1 MPEEKK
7 VTAAKKKKPLK
18 GPKPALVIVESPA
31 KTKSIGKF
39 LGSKYRVESSKGHLI
54 DLPRSSMGI
63 DIANNFEP
71 LYITI
76 RGKGKTLGE
85 LRKAAKNSSQ
95 VLLATD
101 PDREG
106 EAISWHLG
114 RALSEVNSKISR
126 IEFNEITK
134 EAVLKAVEHPRAI
147 DMLRVD
153 SQQARRVLDRLVGYE
168 ISPVLQKKFGSRR
181 FSAGRVQSAA
191 LKIICDREIEIE
203 GFVAEEFW
211 EFEAHFSGANS
222 KAKDKETLFRLAQ
235 IDGKKVVIT
244 NKADADALAARAE
257 AAEYTLASR
266 KTTERRIKPLAPYIT
281 SRLQQDASTRLGF
294 RAQKTMSIA
303 QSLYEGVE
311 LGKEG
316 SQGLITYMRTDSTRI
331 SATGLEQARTYIGA
345 AFDPAYLPDAPVQY
359 SKKAENTQDA
369 HEAIR
374 PTDVNRT
381 PESVEKYLDRDQYR
395 LYALI
400 WRRFVASQ
408 MTSGV
413 DELVTLEVQ
422 GSTKST
428 PGTRPSAA
436 ATEVHGGTKSVP
448 DADQSLIFR
457 YSSSR
462 QLFPGFRAIY
472 PLGEEKIGYV
482 PTFAEGEALKLLD
495 LAKQQKFTQP
505 PPRYTEASLIKA
517 MEESG
522 IGRPA
527 TYVPTIGTLDKRAY
541 IERKGRQLIPTK
553 LGRVVNDIMAAHF
566 PEIVDLKF
574 TANME
579 EKLDSIA
586 QGQNNWRHMLGDFYP
601 HFHGTVERAGD
612 EIADQTHL
620 VRIPLD
626 RECPK
631 CGNMLMQ
638 KLGKNGYFIG
648 CSNFQGGCRFSESIP
663 LGTCPLCGGSVVK
676 KKGKKGRGFFGCANY
691 ATTGCEF
698 TMLETPAKRT
708 CPKCDSIMGQKVRKT
723 GITLTCQN
731 PECKHVIEEASE
743 DLPADSTGGE
753 GAA

>member
-1 MPEEKK
+1 MAEKSK
-7 VTAAKKKKPLK
+7 AKAKKT
-18 GPKPALVIVESPA
+18 ALVIVESPA

-39 LGSKYRVESSKGHLI
+39 LGGKYRVESSKGHLI

-63 DIANNFEP
+63 DIQNNFEP

-85 LRKAAKNSSQ
+85 LRKAAKNSSE

-114 RALSEVNSKISR
+114 RALAEVNPKISR

-134 EAVLKAVEHPRAI
+134 EAVLKAVEHPREI
-147 DMLRVD
+147 DMQRVD

-191 LKIICDREIEIE
+191 LKILCDREAEIE
-203 GFVAEEFW
+203 KFVPEEFW
-211 EFEAHFSGANS
+211 DFDGFFSGPDS
-222 KAKDKETLFRLAQ
+222 KARDKETAFRLTQVA
-235 IDGKKVVIT
+235 GKKTSIGSKT
-244 NKADADALAARAE
+244 DADALE
-257 AAEYTLASR
+257 KEILASTYLLSSR
-266 KTTERRIKPLAPYIT
+266 KISERRIKPLAPYIT

-303 QSLYEGVE
+303 QGLYEGVE

-316 SQGLITYMRTDSTRI
+316 SVGLITYMRTDSTRI
-331 SATGLEQARTYIGA
+331 SATGLEQARGYISA
-345 AFDPAYLPDAPVQY
+345 NFDARYLPETANFY
-359 SKKAENTQDA
+359 GKKQENTQDA

-374 PTDVNRT
+374 PTDVTRT
-381 PESVEKYLDRDQYR
+381 PESIEKYLDRDQYR

-408 MTSGV
+408 MSPGV
-413 DELVTLEVQ
+413 DELVTLEINDVD
-422 GSTKST
+422 GKFT
-428 PGTRPSAA
+428 
-436 ATEVHGGTKSVP
+436 
-448 DADQSLIFR
+448 FR

-462 QLFPGFRAIY
+462 QSFAGFRAIY
-472 PLGEEKIGYV
+472 PLGDEKAQYV
-482 PTFAEGEALKLLD
+482 PNFHEGDSLKLID
-495 LAKQQKFTQP
+495 FQKQQKFTQP

-566 PEIVDLKF
+566 PDIVDLKF

-579 EKLDSIA
+579 EKLDGIA
-586 QGQNNWRHMLGDFYP
+586 QGQNNWRQMLSDFYP
-601 HFHGTVERAGD
+601 SFHGTVERAGN

-620 VRIPLD
+620 VRIPLG

-631 CGNMLMQ
+631 CGHELVQ

-648 CSNFQGGCRFSESIP
+648 CSNFQGGCRYSESIP
-663 LGTCPLCGGSVVK
+663 LGFCPLCGGSVVK
-676 KKGKKGRGFFGCANY
+676 KKGKKGRSFYGCSNY

-708 CPKCDSIMGQKVRKT
+708 CPKCNSIMGQKVRKT

-731 PECKHVIEEASE
+731 PKCRHTIEETAE
-743 DLPADSTGGE
+743 DAPGE
-753 GAA
+753 NPGVEN

>member
-1 MPEEKK
+1 MKEEKERNEK
-7 VTAAKKKKPLK
+7 PKRPKKSTAAARKT
-18 GPKPALVIVESPA
+18 ALVIVESPA

-39 LGSKYRVESSKGHLI
+39 LGGKYRVESSKGHLI

-63 DIANNFEP
+63 DIEHNFEP

-85 LRKAAKNSSQ
+85 LRKAAKTSSE

-114 RALSEVNSKISR
+114 RALSEVNPKISR

-134 EAVLKAVEHPRAI
+134 EAVLKAVEHPRTI
-147 DMLRVD
+147 DMQRVD

-191 LKIICDREIEIE
+191 LKILCDREKEIE
-203 GFVAEEFW
+203 SFKEEEFW
-211 EFEAHFSGANS
+211 EFDGFFNGPHA
-222 KAKDKETLFRLAQ
+222 KAKDRETAFRLAQ
-235 IDGKKVVIT
+235 VDGKKVAVT
-244 NKADADALAARAE
+244 NKSDAE
-257 AAEYTLASR
+257 ALEKNIRAATYSLTAR
-266 KTTERRIKPLAPYIT
+266 KTSERRIKPLAPYIT

-303 QSLYEGVE
+303 QGLYEGVE

-331 SATGLEQARTYIGA
+331 SATGLEQARTYITQN
-345 AFDPAYLPDAPVQY
+345 FEPSYLPETANFY
-359 SKKAENTQDA
+359 GKKTENTQDA

-374 PTDVNRT
+374 PTDVTRT

-408 MTSGV
+408 MTPGV
-413 DELVTLEVQ
+413 DELVSLEVQ
-422 GSTKST
+422 DSEKKFT
-428 PGTRPSAA
+428 
-436 ATEVHGGTKSVP
+436 
-448 DADQSLIFR
+448 FR

-462 QLFPGFRAIY
+462 QTFAGFRAIF
-472 PLGEEKIGYV
+472 PLGDEKVGYV
-482 PTFAEGEALKLLD
+482 PHFNEGDALTLTEFT
-495 LAKQQKFTQP
+495 KQQKFTQP

-566 PEIVDLKF
+566 PDIVDLKF
-574 TANME
+574 TANLE

-586 QGQNNWRHMLGDFYP
+586 QGQNNWRNMLGDFYP
-601 HFHGTVERAGD
+601 TFHDSVERAGN

-626 RECPK
+626 RNCPQ
-631 CGNMLMQ
+631 CGHQLMQ

-663 LGTCPLCGGSVVK
+663 LGICPLCGGNVVK
-676 KKGKKGRGFFGCANY
+676 KKGKKGRGFYGCANY
-691 ATTGCEF
+691 STTGCEF

-708 CPKCDSIMGQKVRKT
+708 CPQCNSIMGQKVRKS

-731 PECKHVIEEASE
+731 PNCKHTIEETAE
-743 DLPADSTGGE
+743 EAD
-753 GAA
+753 

>member
-1 MPEEKK
+1 MTEK
-7 VTAAKKKKPLK
+7 AK
-18 GPKPALVIVESPA
+18 PKPKKTTLVIVESPA

-39 LGSKYRVESSKGHLI
+39 LGGKYRVESSKGHLI
-54 DLPRSSMGI
+54 DLPRSSLGI
-63 DIANNFEP
+63 DIENNFEP

-85 LRKAAKNSSQ
+85 LRKAAKNSSK

-114 RALSEVNSKISR
+114 RALSEVNPNISR

-134 EAVLKAVEHPRAI
+134 EAVLRAVEHPRAI
-147 DMLRVD
+147 DMQRVD

-191 LKIICDREIEIE
+191 LKILCDREAEIE
-203 GFVAEEFW
+203 KFVAEEFW
-211 EFEAHFSGANS
+211 EFDGFFAGAGS
-222 KAKDKETLFRLAQ
+222 KARDKETPFRLSQ
-235 IDGKKVVIT
+235 VNGKKIAIT
-244 NKADADALAARAE
+244 TRAE
-257 AAEYTLASR
+257 AERLEKDILAAKFQLSSR
-266 KTTERRIKPLAPYIT
+266 KTSERRIKPLAPYIT

-316 SQGLITYMRTDSTRI
+316 SVGLITYMRTDSTRI
-331 SATGLEQARTYIGA
+331 SATGLEQARRYIGEN
-345 AFDPAYLPDAPVQY
+345 FDSAYLPESPNFY
-359 SKKAENTQDA
+359 GKKQENTQDA

-408 MTSGV
+408 MAPGV
-413 DELVTLEVQ
+413 DELVTLEI
-422 GSTKST
+422 SDT
-428 PGTRPSAA
+428 
-436 ATEVHGGTKSVP
+436 
-448 DADQSLIFR
+448 DAKYNFR

-462 QLFPGFRAIY
+462 QVFAGFRAIF
-472 PLGEEKIGYV
+472 PLGDEKVQHV
-482 PTFAEGEALKLLD
+482 PNFNEGDSLELVD
-495 LAKQQKFTQP
+495 FQKQQKFTQP

-566 PEIVDLKF
+566 PDIVDLKF

-586 QGQNNWRHMLGDFYP
+586 QGQNNWRQMLGDFYP
-601 HFHGTVERAGD
+601 AFHDTVERAGN

-620 VRIPLD
+620 VRTPLG
-626 RECPK
+626 RNCPK
-631 CGNMLMQ
+631 CGHELMQ

-648 CSNFQGGCRFSESIP
+648 CSNFQGGCRYSESIP
-663 LGTCPLCGGSVVK
+663 LGVCPLCGGNVVK
-676 KKGKKGRGFFGCANY
+676 KKGKKGRSFFGCANY

-708 CPKCDSIMGQKVRKT
+708 CPKCNSIMGQKVRKT

-731 PECKHVIEEASE
+731 PQCRHVIEETAE
-743 DLPADSTGGE
+743 DITGENPGTE
-753 GAA
+753 A

>member
-1 MPEEKK
+1 MAEKDSSK
-7 VTAAKKKKPLK
+7 SKKT
-18 GPKPALVIVESPA
+18 ALVIVESPA
-31 KTKSIGKF
+31 KTKSISKF

-63 DIANNFEP
+63 DIQNNFEP

-85 LRKAAKNSSQ
+85 LRKAAKNSSK

-106 EAISWHLG
+106 EAISWHLE
-114 RALSEVNSKISR
+114 RALSEINPNISR

-134 EAVLKAVEHPRAI
+134 EAVLRAVEHPRPI
-147 DMLRVD
+147 DMQRVD

-191 LKIICDREIEIE
+191 LKILCDREAEIE
-203 GFVAEEFW
+203 KFVAEEFW
-211 EFEAHFSGANS
+211 EFDGFFAGSESTARDQETAFRLNQVGGKKPVIGS
-222 KAKDKETLFRLAQ
+222 KAE
-235 IDGKKVVIT
+235 
-244 NKADADALAARAE
+244 AE
-257 AAEYTLASR
+257 ALEKEILQANFSLVLR
-266 KTTERRIKPLAPYIT
+266 KTSERRIKPLAPYIT

-316 SQGLITYMRTDSTRI
+316 SVGLITYMRTDSTRI
-331 SATGLEQARTYIGA
+331 SATGLEQARRYISA
-345 AFDPAYLPDAPVQY
+345 NFDASYLPEAPNFY
-359 SKKAENTQDA
+359 SKNQENAQDA

-374 PTDVNRT
+374 PTDVART
-381 PESVEKYLDRDQYR
+381 PESIEKYLDRDQYR
-395 LYALI
+395 LYTLI

-408 MTSGV
+408 MTPGV
-413 DELVTLEVQ
+413 DELVTLEI
-422 GSTKST
+422 
-428 PGTRPSAA
+428 R
-436 ATEVHGGTKSVP
+436 
-448 DADQSLIFR
+448 DADSKFTFR

-462 QLFPGFRAIY
+462 QIFAGFRALY
-472 PLGEEKIGYV
+472 PLGEEKEQYV
-482 PTFAEGEALKLLD
+482 PNFREGETLKLFKLQ
-495 LAKQQKFTQP
+495 KQQKFTQP

-527 TYVPTIGTLDKRAY
+527 TYVPTIATLDKRAY

-553 LGRVVNDIMAAHF
+553 LGRVVNDIMVAHF

-574 TANME
+574 TANLE

-586 QGQNNWRHMLGDFYP
+586 QGQNNWRQMLAEFYP
-601 HFHGTVERAGD
+601 PFHDTVERASK
-612 EIADQTHL
+612 EIVDQTHL
-620 VRIPLD
+620 VRTPVG
-626 RECPK
+626 RSCPK
-631 CGNMLMQ
+631 CGHELLQ

-648 CSNFQGGCRFSESIP
+648 CSNFQGGCRYSESIP

-676 KKGKKGRGFFGCANY
+676 KKGKKGRSFFGCANY

-698 TMLETPAKRT
+698 TMLETPAQRT
-708 CPKCDSIMGQKVRKT
+708 CPKCNSIMGQKVRKT

-731 PECKHVIEEASE
+731 PECRHVIEETADDVTGE
-743 DLPADSTGGE
+743 NPAAES
-753 GAA
+753 

>member
-1 MPEEKK
+1 MAQNKTK
-7 VTAAKKKKPLK
+7 AKKT
-18 GPKPALVIVESPA
+18 ALVIVESPA

-63 DIANNFEP
+63 DIQNNFEP

-85 LRKAAKNSSQ
+85 LRKAAKNASE

-106 EAISWHLG
+106 EAISWHLS
-114 RALSEVNSKISR
+114 RALGEVNSQIRR

-134 EAVLKAVEHPRAI
+134 DAVLKAVEHPRTI
-147 DMLRVD
+147 DMQRVD
-153 SQQARRVLDRLVGYE
+153 SQQARRILDRLVGYE

-191 LKIICDREIEIE
+191 LKILCDREAQIEK
-203 GFVAEEFW
+203 FVAEEYW
-211 EFEAHFSGANS
+211 EFDAFFAGEKS
-222 KAKDKETLFRLAQ
+222 KARDKETAFRLTQ
-235 IDGKKVVIT
+235 VDGKKTAID
-244 NKADADALAARAE
+244 NKAAAIGLEKRVRE
-257 AAEYTLASR
+257 AEYSLISR
-266 KTTERRIKPLAPYIT
+266 KTSERRVNPLAPYIT

-303 QSLYEGVE
+303 QTLYEGVD

-331 SATGLEQARTYIGA
+331 SETGLNQARQYISEN
-345 AFDPAYLPDAPVQY
+345 FDVAYLPKSANTY
-359 SKKAENTQDA
+359 TKKQENTQDA

-374 PTDVNRT
+374 PTDISRT
-381 PESVEKYLDRDQYR
+381 PEMMEKYLDRDQFR
-395 LYALI
+395 LYSLI
-400 WRRFVASQ
+400 WKRFVASQ
-408 MTSGV
+408 MAPGV
-413 DELVTLEVQ
+413 DELVVLEIQDKAKTL
-422 GSTKST
+422 T
-428 PGTRPSAA
+428 
-436 ATEVHGGTKSVP
+436 
-448 DADQSLIFR
+448 FR
-457 YSSSR
+457 YSSSH
-462 QLFPGFRAIY
+462 QTFPGFRAVY
-472 PLGEEKIGYV
+472 PLGDEKVQYV
-482 PTFAEGEALKLLD
+482 PHFTEGEALSLLD
-495 LAKQQKFTQP
+495 FKPQQKFTQP
-505 PPRYTEASLIKA
+505 PPRFTEASLIKA

-527 TYVPTIGTLDKRAY
+527 TYVPTIATLDKRAY
-541 IERKGRQLIPTK
+541 IERKGRQLIPTN
-553 LGRVVNDIMAAHF
+553 LGRVVNDLLSAHF

-574 TANME
+574 TANLE

-586 QGQNNWRHMLGDFYP
+586 QGSSNWRAMLGDFYP
-601 HFHGTVERAGD
+601 NFHSTVEKADG

-620 VRIPLD
+620 VRIPLG

-631 CGNMLMQ
+631 CGNELMQ

-648 CSNFQGGCRFSESIP
+648 CSNFQGGCRYSESIP
-663 LGTCPLCGGSVVK
+663 LGVCPLCQGSVVK

-691 ATTGCEF
+691 STTGCEF
-698 TMLETPAKRT
+698 TMLETPARRT
-708 CPKCDSIMGQKVRKT
+708 CPQCNSIMGQKVRKS

-731 PECKHVIEEASE
+731 PECKHVIEET
-743 DLPADSTGGE
+743 ADETNIEQAGT
-753 GAA
+753 

>member
-1 MPEEKK
+1 MSEETKPEKTTPVKK
-7 VTAAKKKKPLK
+7 KAAAGKKKPVK
-18 GPKPALVIVESPA
+18 KAAKPALVIVESPA

-39 LGSKYRVESSKGHLI
+39 LGAKYRVESSKGHLI

-85 LRKAAKNSSQ
+85 LRKAAKNSSE

-114 RALSEVNSKISR
+114 RALSEVNPKISR

-134 EAVLKAVEHPRAI
+134 EAVLKAVEHPREI
-147 DMLRVD
+147 DMFRVD

-191 LKIICDREIEIE
+191 LKILCDREIEIE
-203 GFVAEEFW
+203 GFIAEEFW
-211 EFEAHFSGANS
+211 EFDAHFAGANS
-222 KAKDKETLFRLAQ
+222 KAKDKETVFRLVQ
-235 IDGKKVVIT
+235 IDGKKVSVT
-244 NKADADALAARAE
+244 NKADAETLAARID
-257 AAEYTLASR
+257 AAAFQLASR
-266 KTTERRIKPLAPYIT
+266 KTSERRIKPLAPYIT

-331 SATGLEQARTYIGA
+331 SATGLDQARTYIGQT
-345 AFDPAYLPDAPVQY
+345 FDAAYLPEAPVQY

-374 PTDVNRT
+374 PVDVSRT
-381 PESVEKYLDRDQYR
+381 PESVEKFLDRDQYR

-413 DELVTLEVQ
+413 DELVTLEV
-422 GSTKST
+422 
-428 PGTRPSAA
+428 A
-436 ATEVHGGTKSVP
+436 
-448 DADQSLIFR
+448 DADQAFIFR

-482 PTFAEGEALKLLD
+482 PSYAEGEALTKIDLLS
-495 LAKQQKFTQP
+495 QQKFTQP

-527 TYVPTIGTLDKRAY
+527 TYVPTMGTLDKRAY

-579 EKLDSIA
+579 EKLDGIA
-586 QGQNNWRHMLGDFYP
+586 QGQSNWRHMLGDFYP
-601 HFHGTVERAGD
+601 AFHGTVERAGD

-620 VRIPLD
+620 VRIPLG

-631 CGNMLMQ
+631 CGNELMQ

-663 LGTCPLCGGSVVK
+663 LGTCPVCGGSVVK

-743 DLPADSTGGE
+743 DLPADNSGGE
-753 GAA
+753 GAT

>member
-1 MPEEKK
+1 MAQKK
-7 VTAAKKKKPLK
+7 TKAKKT
-18 GPKPALVIVESPA
+18 ALVIVESPA

-63 DIANNFEP
+63 NIQNNFEP

-85 LRKAAKNSSQ
+85 LRKAAKNASE

-106 EAISWHLG
+106 EAISWHLS
-114 RALSEVNSKISR
+114 RALGEVNSQIRR

-134 EAVLKAVEHPRAI
+134 DAVLKAVEHPRTI
-147 DMLRVD
+147 DMQRVD
-153 SQQARRVLDRLVGYE
+153 SQQARRILDRLVGYE

-191 LKIICDREIEIE
+191 LKILCDREAQIEK
-203 GFVAEEFW
+203 FVAEEYW
-211 EFEAHFSGANS
+211 EFDSFFAGEKS
-222 KAKDKETLFRLAQ
+222 KARDKETAFRLTQ
-235 IDGKKVVIT
+235 IDGKKTAID
-244 NKADADALAARAE
+244 NKAAAVNLEKRVRD
-257 AAEYTLASR
+257 AEYSLISR
-266 KTTERRIKPLAPYIT
+266 KTSERRVNPLAPYIT

-303 QSLYEGVE
+303 QTLYEGVD

-331 SATGLEQARTYIGA
+331 SETGLTQARQFISEN
-345 AFDPAYLPDAPVQY
+345 FDTAYLPKSANTY
-359 SKKAENTQDA
+359 TKKQENTQDA

-374 PTDVNRT
+374 PTDVSRT
-381 PESVEKYLDRDQYR
+381 PEIMEKYLDRDQFR
-395 LYALI
+395 LYSLI
-400 WRRFVASQ
+400 WKRFVASQ
-408 MTSGV
+408 MAPGV
-413 DELVTLEVQ
+413 DELVVLEIQDKAKTL
-422 GSTKST
+422 T
-428 PGTRPSAA
+428 
-436 ATEVHGGTKSVP
+436 
-448 DADQSLIFR
+448 FR
-457 YSSSR
+457 YSSSH
-462 QLFPGFRAIY
+462 QTFPGFRAVY
-472 PLGEEKIGYV
+472 PLGDEKVQYV
-482 PTFAEGEALKLLD
+482 PHFTEGEALSLLD
-495 LAKQQKFTQP
+495 FKPQQKFTQP
-505 PPRYTEASLIKA
+505 PPRFTEASLIKA

-527 TYVPTIGTLDKRAY
+527 TYVPTIATLDKRAY
-541 IERKGRQLIPTK
+541 IERKGRQLIPTN
-553 LGRVVNDIMAAHF
+553 LGRVVNDLLSAHF

-574 TANME
+574 TANLE

-586 QGQNNWRHMLGDFYP
+586 QGSSNWRAMLGDFYP
-601 HFHGTVERAGD
+601 NFHSTVEKADG

-620 VRIPLD
+620 VRIPLG

-631 CGNMLMQ
+631 CGNELMQ

-648 CSNFQGGCRFSESIP
+648 CSNFQGGCRYSESIP
-663 LGTCPLCGGSVVK
+663 LGVCPLCQGSVVK

-691 ATTGCEF
+691 STTGCEF
-698 TMLETPAKRT
+698 TMLETPARRT
-708 CPKCDSIMGQKVRKT
+708 CPQCNSIMGQKVRKS

-731 PECKHVIEEASE
+731 PECKHVIEET
-743 DLPADSTGGE
+743 ADETNIEQAGT
-753 GAA
+753 

>member
-1 MPEEKK
+1 MAVKGKTKNGKSGAKSKK
-7 VTAAKKKKPLK
+7 T
-18 GPKPALVIVESPA
+18 ALVIVESPA

-39 LGSKYRVESSKGHLI
+39 LGGKYRVESSKGHLI

-63 DIANNFEP
+63 NIENNFEP

-85 LRKAAKNSSQ
+85 LRKAAKSASE

-114 RALSEVNSKISR
+114 RALSLVNPKISR

-134 EAVLKAVEHPRAI
+134 EAVLKAVEHPREI
-147 DMLRVD
+147 DMERVN
-153 SQQARRVLDRLVGYE
+153 SQQARRILDRLVGYE

-191 LKIICDREIEIE
+191 LKILCDREIEIE

-211 EFEAHFSGANS
+211 EFDGFFSGPNA
-222 KAKDKETLFRLAQ
+222 KAKDKETAFRLAQ
-235 IDGKKVVIT
+235 ITGKKAVIG
-244 NKADADALAARAE
+244 NKADADALEAKIRAAS
-257 AAEYTLASR
+257 YTLTSR
-266 KTTERRIKPLAPYIT
+266 KTSERRVKPLAPYIT

-294 RAQKTMSIA
+294 RAQKTMSVA
-303 QSLYEGVE
+303 QGLYEGVE

-331 SATGLEQARTYIGA
+331 SATGLEQARTYIAGN
-345 AFDPAYLPDAPVQY
+345 FDPTYLPETANFY
-359 SKKAENTQDA
+359 GKKTENTQDA

-374 PTDVNRT
+374 PTDVTRT
-381 PESVEKYLDRDQYR
+381 PESLEKYLDRDQYR

-408 MTSGV
+408 MTQGL
-413 DELVTLEVQ
+413 DELVTLEIQ
-422 GSTKST
+422 
-428 PGTRPSAA
+428 
-436 ATEVHGGTKSVP
+436 
-448 DADQSLIFR
+448 DADSEFTFR

-462 QLFPGFRAIY
+462 QTFPGFRAIY
-472 PLGEEKIGYV
+472 PLGEEKVGYV
-482 PTFAEGEALKLLD
+482 PAYNEGEKLTL
-495 LAKQQKFTQP
+495 LEFNKQQKFTQP

-527 TYVPTIGTLDKRAY
+527 TYVPTMGTLDKRAY

-566 PEIVDLKF
+566 PDIVNLKF

-579 EKLDSIA
+579 EKLDNIA
-586 QGQNNWRHMLGDFYP
+586 QGQNNWQSMLGDFYP
-601 HFHGTVERAGD
+601 AFHGTVERASD
-612 EIADQTHL
+612 EIADQSHL

-663 LGTCPLCGGSVVK
+663 LGVCPLCAGNVVK
-676 KKGKKGRGFFGCANY
+676 KKGKKGRGFFGCSNY

-708 CPKCDSIMGQKVRKT
+708 CPKCNSIMGQKVRKT

-731 PECKHVIEEASE
+731 QECRHTIEETAEETPPDAGSSSE
-743 DLPADSTGGE
+743 
-753 GAA
+753 

>member
-1 MPEEKK
+1 MAQNKTK
-7 VTAAKKKKPLK
+7 AKKT
-18 GPKPALVIVESPA
+18 ALVIVESPA

-63 DIANNFEP
+63 DIQNNFEP

-85 LRKAAKNSSQ
+85 LRKAAKNASE

-106 EAISWHLG
+106 EAISWHLS
-114 RALSEVNSKISR
+114 RALGEVNSQIRR

-134 EAVLKAVEHPRAI
+134 DAVLKAVEHPRTI
-147 DMLRVD
+147 DMQRVD
-153 SQQARRVLDRLVGYE
+153 SQQARRILDRLVGYE

-191 LKIICDREIEIE
+191 LKILCDREAQIEK
-203 GFVAEEFW
+203 FVAEEYW
-211 EFEAHFSGANS
+211 EFDAFFAGEKS
-222 KAKDKETLFRLAQ
+222 KARDKETAFRLTQ
-235 IDGKKVVIT
+235 VDGKKTAID
-244 NKADADALAARAE
+244 NKAAAIGLEKRVRE
-257 AAEYTLASR
+257 AEYSLISR
-266 KTTERRIKPLAPYIT
+266 KTSERRVNPLAPYIT

-303 QSLYEGVE
+303 QTLYEGVD

-331 SATGLEQARTYIGA
+331 SETGLTQARQFISEN
-345 AFDPAYLPDAPVQY
+345 FDTAYLPKSANTY
-359 SKKAENTQDA
+359 TKKQENTQDA

-374 PTDVNRT
+374 PTDVSRT
-381 PESVEKYLDRDQYR
+381 PEIMEKYLDRDQFR
-395 LYALI
+395 LYSLI
-400 WRRFVASQ
+400 WKRFVASQ
-408 MTSGV
+408 MAPGV
-413 DELVTLEVQ
+413 DELVVLEIQDKAKTL
-422 GSTKST
+422 T
-428 PGTRPSAA
+428 
-436 ATEVHGGTKSVP
+436 
-448 DADQSLIFR
+448 FR
-457 YSSSR
+457 YSSSH
-462 QLFPGFRAIY
+462 QTFPGFRAVY
-472 PLGEEKIGYV
+472 PLGDEKVQYV
-482 PTFAEGEALKLLD
+482 PHFTEGEALSLLD
-495 LAKQQKFTQP
+495 FKPQQKFTQP
-505 PPRYTEASLIKA
+505 PPRFTEASLIKA

-527 TYVPTIGTLDKRAY
+527 TYVPTIATLDKRAY
-541 IERKGRQLIPTK
+541 IERKGRQLIPTN
-553 LGRVVNDIMAAHF
+553 LGRVVNDLLSAHF

-574 TANME
+574 TANLE

-586 QGQNNWRHMLGDFYP
+586 QGSSNWRAMLGDFYP
-601 HFHGTVERAGD
+601 NFHSTVEKADG

-620 VRIPLD
+620 VRIPLG

-631 CGNMLMQ
+631 CGNELMQ

-648 CSNFQGGCRFSESIP
+648 CSNFQGGCRYSESIP
-663 LGTCPLCGGSVVK
+663 LGVCPLCQGSVVK

-691 ATTGCEF
+691 STTGCEF
-698 TMLETPAKRT
+698 TMLETPARRT
-708 CPKCDSIMGQKVRKT
+708 CPQCNSIMGQKVRKS

-731 PECKHVIEEASE
+731 PECKHVIEET
-743 DLPADSTGGE
+743 ADETNIEQAGT
-753 GAA
+753 

>member
-1 MPEEKK
+1 MAEEAKDNAEDSKEKK
-7 VTAAKKKKPLK
+7 AAKTPKKKASGK
-18 GPKPALVIVESPA
+18 GKRTALVIVESPA

-39 LGSKYRVESSKGHLI
+39 LGGKFRVESSKGHLI

-63 DIANNFEP
+63 NIQNNFEP

-85 LRKAAKNSSQ
+85 LRKAAKNSSE

-134 EAVLKAVEHPRAI
+134 DAVLKAVEHPRAI
-147 DMLRVD
+147 DMERVN
-153 SQQARRVLDRLVGYE
+153 SQQARRILDRLVGYE

-191 LKIICDREIEIE
+191 LKILCDRESEIE
-203 GFVAEEFW
+203 KFVAEEFW
-211 EFEAHFSGANS
+211 EFDGFFANDGA
-222 KAKDKETLFRLAQ
+222 KAKDKETPFRLSQ
-235 IDGKKVVIT
+235 IGGKKVAIT
-244 NKADADALAARAE
+244 NKDDAAALEEKIRKSDFK
-257 AAEYTLASR
+257 LVSR
-266 KTTERRIKPLAPYIT
+266 KTSERRIKPLAPYIT

-303 QSLYEGVE
+303 QGLYEGVD

-316 SQGLITYMRTDSTRI
+316 TQGLITYMRTDSTRI
-331 SATGLEQARTYIGA
+331 SATGLEQARGFIA
-345 AFDPAYLPDAPVQY
+345 QNFEPSYLPETANTY

-374 PTDVNRT
+374 PTDVTRT
-381 PESVEKYLDRDQYR
+381 PESVEKFLDRDQYR

-408 MTSGV
+408 MAPGV

-422 GSTKST
+422 DK
-428 PGTRPSAA
+428 
-436 ATEVHGGTKSVP
+436 
-448 DADQSLIFR
+448 DAEFTFR

-462 QLFPGFRAIY
+462 QIFPGFRAIY
-472 PLGEEKIGYV
+472 PLGEDKVGYV
-482 PTFAEGEALKLLD
+482 PNFNEGDALKLGQFN
-495 LAKQQKFTQP
+495 KQQKFTQP

-527 TYVPTIGTLDKRAY
+527 TYVPTMATLDKRAY

-566 PEIVDLKF
+566 PDIVDLKF

-586 QGQNNWRHMLGDFYP
+586 AGQNNWQSMLGEFYTP
-601 HFHGTVERAGD
+601 FHGTVERAGN

-626 RECPK
+626 RDCPK
-631 CGNMLMQ
+631 CGNKLMQ

-663 LGTCPLCGGSVVK
+663 LGICPLCGGNVVK

-691 ATTGCEF
+691 ATTQCEF

-708 CPKCDSIMGQKVRKT
+708 CPKCNSIMGQKVRKT

-731 PECKHVIEEASE
+731 QNCKHIIEETAEESGGE
-743 DLPADSTGGE
+743 SGGE
-753 GAA
+753 GSPSEGAA

>member
-1 MPEEKK
+1 MSEEKK
-7 VTAAKKKKPLK
+7 TPARKKKPTK
-18 GPKPALVIVESPA
+18 AAKPALVIVESPA

-63 DIANNFEP
+63 NIQNNFEP

-114 RALSEVNSKISR
+114 RALSEVNPKISR

-134 EAVLKAVEHPRAI
+134 DAVLKAVEHPREI

-191 LKIICDREIEIE
+191 LKILCDREIEIE
-203 GFVAEEFW
+203 SFIAEEFW
-211 EFEAHFSGANS
+211 DFDAHFSGSAS
-222 KAKDKETLFRLAQ
+222 KPKDKETFFRLVQ
-235 IDGKKVVIT
+235 VDGKKVAVT
-244 NKADADALAARAE
+244 NKDDADALAARAE
-257 AAEYTLASR
+257 SADFKLASR
-266 KTTERRIKPLAPYIT
+266 KTSERRIKPLAPYIT

-331 SATGLEQARTYIGA
+331 SATGLEQARSYIGQ
-345 AFDPAYLPDAPVQY
+345 AFDASYLPEAPIQY

-374 PTDVNRT
+374 PTDVSRT

-413 DELVTLEVQ
+413 DELVTLEVH
-422 GSTKST
+422 GSTKSA
-428 PGTRPSAA
+428 PGTMPSGAT
-436 ATEVHGGTKSVP
+436 TEVHGRTKSAP
-448 DADQSLIFR
+448 GDGNESLVFR

-462 QLFPGFRAIY
+462 QVFPGFRAIY

-482 PTFAEGEALKLLD
+482 PTFAEGEALKLVD
-495 LAKQQKFTQP
+495 LIKQQKFTQP

-586 QGQNNWRHMLGDFYP
+586 QGQNDWRHMLGDFYP
-601 HFHGTVERAGD
+601 NFHNTVERAGD

-626 RECPK
+626 RDCPK
-631 CGNMLMQ
+631 CGNKLMQ

-663 LGTCPLCGGSVVK
+663 LGTCPVCGGSVVK

-731 PECKHVIEEASE
+731 QECKHVIEETAE
-743 DLPADSTGGE
+743 DLPADNTGE

>member
-1 MPEEKK
+1 MSETENPKK
-7 VTAAKKKKPLK
+7 PKSPAKKSARAKKT
-18 GPKPALVIVESPA
+18 ALVIVESPA

-39 LGSKYRVESSKGHLI
+39 LGGKFRVESSKGHLI

-63 DIANNFEP
+63 DIQDNFRP

-85 LRKAAKNSSQ
+85 LRKAAKNSSE

-114 RALSEVNSKISR
+114 RALAEVCPKISR

-134 EAVLKAVEHPRAI
+134 DAVLKAVEHPRAI
-147 DMLRVD
+147 DMERVN
-153 SQQARRVLDRLVGYE
+153 SQQARRILDRLVGYE

-191 LKIICDREIEIE
+191 LKILCDREIEIE
-203 GFVAEEFW
+203 KFVAEEFW
-211 EFEAHFSGANS
+211 EFDGFFANEGA
-222 KAKDKETLFRLAQ
+222 KTKDKETAFRLAQ
-235 IDGKKVVIT
+235 IAGKKVAVN
-244 NKADADALAARAE
+244 NKDDATAYEEKIRAAA
-257 AAEYTLASR
+257 YTLVSR
-266 KTTERRIKPLAPYIT
+266 KTSERRIKPLAPYIT

-303 QSLYEGVE
+303 QGLYEGVE

-331 SATGLEQARTYIGA
+331 SATGLEQARGYIA
-345 AFDPAYLPDAPVQY
+345 QNFEPSYLPEAAVTY

-374 PTDVNRT
+374 PTDVTRT
-381 PESVEKYLDRDQYR
+381 PESVEKFLDRDQYR

-408 MTSGV
+408 MSAGV

-422 GSTKST
+422 DK
-428 PGTRPSAA
+428 
-436 ATEVHGGTKSVP
+436 
-448 DADQSLIFR
+448 DAEFTFR

-462 QLFPGFRAIY
+462 QIFPGFRAIY
-472 PLGEEKIGYV
+472 PLGEDKVGYV
-482 PTFAEGEALKLLD
+482 PNFNEGDALKLIQFN
-495 LAKQQKFTQP
+495 KQQKFTQP

-527 TYVPTIGTLDKRAY
+527 TYVPTMGTLDKRAY

-566 PEIVDLKF
+566 PDIVDLKF

-586 QGQNNWRHMLGDFYP
+586 AGQNNWQAMLGDFYP
-601 HFHGTVERAGD
+601 AFHGTVERAGN

-620 VRIPLD
+620 VRIPLG

-631 CGNMLMQ
+631 CGNELMQ

-663 LGTCPLCGGSVVK
+663 LGICPLCGGNVVK

-691 ATTGCEF
+691 ATTQCEF

-708 CPKCDSIMGQKVRKT
+708 CPKCNSIMGQKVRKT

-731 PECKHVIEEASE
+731 QDCKHIIEETAE
-743 DLPADSTGGE
+743 DSGGDSGGDTTNTE

>member
-1 MPEEKK
+1 MAEKAK
-7 VTAAKKKKPLK
+7 AKKT
-18 GPKPALVIVESPA
+18 ALVIVESPA
-31 KTKSIGKF
+31 KTKSISKF
-39 LGSKYRVESSKGHLI
+39 LGGKYRVESSKGHLI

-63 DIANNFEP
+63 DIKNNFEP

-85 LRKAAKNSSQ
+85 LRKAAKNSSE

-106 EAISWHLG
+106 EAISWHLE
-114 RALSEVNSKISR
+114 RALSEVNPRIRR

-134 EAVLKAVEHPRAI
+134 EAVLKAVEHPREI
-147 DMLRVD
+147 DMQRVD

-191 LKIICDREIEIE
+191 LKILCDREAEIE
-203 GFVAEEFW
+203 KFVAEEFW
-211 EFEAHFSGANS
+211 EFDGFFSGSDS
-222 KAKDKETLFRLAQ
+222 KARDKETPFRLTQVA
-235 IDGKKVVIT
+235 GKKTSIASKNEAEALEKEV
-244 NKADADALAARAE
+244 LAAKFS
-257 AAEYTLASR
+257 LVSR
-266 KTTERRIKPLAPYIT
+266 KTSERRIKPLAPYIT

-303 QSLYEGVE
+303 QGLYEGVE

-316 SQGLITYMRTDSTRI
+316 SVGLITYMRTDSTRI
-331 SATGLEQARTYIGA
+331 SATGLEQARNYIA
-345 AFDPAYLPDAPVQY
+345 ANFDSAYLPDTPNFY
-359 SKKAENTQDA
+359 GKKKDENTQDA

-374 PTDVNRT
+374 PTDVTRT
-381 PESVEKYLDRDQYR
+381 PESIEKFLDRDQYR
-395 LYALI
+395 LYSLI

-408 MTSGV
+408 MAPGI

-422 GSTKST
+422 
-428 PGTRPSAA
+428 
-436 ATEVHGGTKSVP
+436 
-448 DADQSLIFR
+448 DADSKFTFR

-462 QLFPGFRAIY
+462 QTFAGFRAIY
-472 PLGEEKIGYV
+472 PLGDEKTQYV
-482 PTFAEGEALKLLD
+482 PNFGEGEPLKLL
-495 LAKQQKFTQP
+495 AFEKQQKFTQP

-527 TYVPTIGTLDKRAY
+527 TYVPTIATLDKRAY

-553 LGRVVNDIMAAHF
+553 LGRVVNDIMTQHF
-566 PEIVDLKF
+566 PDIVDLKF

-586 QGQNNWRHMLGDFYP
+586 QGQNDWRQMLGEFYP
-601 HFHGTVERAGD
+601 AFHGTVERAGS

-620 VRIPLD
+620 VRIPLG
-626 RECPK
+626 RACPK
-631 CGNMLMQ
+631 CGHELMQ

-691 ATTGCEF
+691 STTGCEF

-708 CPKCDSIMGQKVRKT
+708 CPKCHSIMGQKVRKT

-731 PECKHVIEEASE
+731 PQCRHQIEETAEDTAGENPGSE
-743 DLPADSTGGE
+743 S
-753 GAA
+753 

>member
-1 MPEEKK
+1 MAQKK
-7 VTAAKKKKPLK
+7 TKAKKT
-18 GPKPALVIVESPA
+18 ALVIVESPA

-63 DIANNFEP
+63 NIQNNFEP

-85 LRKAAKNSSQ
+85 LRKAAKNASE

-106 EAISWHLG
+106 EAISWHLS
-114 RALSEVNSKISR
+114 RALGEVNSQIRR

-134 EAVLKAVEHPRAI
+134 DAVLKAVEHPRTI
-147 DMLRVD
+147 DMQRVD
-153 SQQARRVLDRLVGYE
+153 SQQARRILDRLVGYE

-191 LKIICDREIEIE
+191 LKILCDREAQIEK
-203 GFVAEEFW
+203 FVAEEYW
-211 EFEAHFSGANS
+211 EFDSFFAGEKS
-222 KAKDKETLFRLAQ
+222 KARDKETAFRLTQ
-235 IDGKKVVIT
+235 IDGKKTAID
-244 NKADADALAARAE
+244 NKAAAVNLEKRVRDS
-257 AAEYTLASR
+257 EYSLISR
-266 KTTERRIKPLAPYIT
+266 KTSERRVNPLAPYIT

-303 QSLYEGVE
+303 QTLYEGVD

-331 SATGLEQARTYIGA
+331 SETGLTQARQFISEN
-345 AFDPAYLPDAPVQY
+345 FDTAYLPKSANTY
-359 SKKAENTQDA
+359 TKKQENTQDA

-374 PTDVNRT
+374 PTDVSRT
-381 PESVEKYLDRDQYR
+381 PEIMEKYLDRDQFR
-395 LYALI
+395 LYSLI
-400 WRRFVASQ
+400 WKRFVASQ
-408 MTSGV
+408 MASGV
-413 DELVTLEVQ
+413 DELVVLEIQDKAKTL
-422 GSTKST
+422 T
-428 PGTRPSAA
+428 
-436 ATEVHGGTKSVP
+436 
-448 DADQSLIFR
+448 FR
-457 YSSSR
+457 YSSSH
-462 QLFPGFRAIY
+462 QTFPGFRAVY
-472 PLGEEKIGYV
+472 PLGDEKVQYV
-482 PTFAEGEALKLLD
+482 PHFTEGEALSLLD
-495 LAKQQKFTQP
+495 FKPQQKFTQP
-505 PPRYTEASLIKA
+505 PPRFTEASLIKA

-527 TYVPTIGTLDKRAY
+527 TYVPTIATLDKRAY
-541 IERKGRQLIPTK
+541 IERKGRQLIPTN
-553 LGRVVNDIMAAHF
+553 LGRVVNDLLSAHF

-574 TANME
+574 TANLE

-586 QGQNNWRHMLGDFYP
+586 QGSSDWRAMLGDFYP
-601 HFHGTVERAGD
+601 NFHSTVEKADG

-620 VRIPLD
+620 VRIPLG

-631 CGNMLMQ
+631 CGNELMQ

-648 CSNFQGGCRFSESIP
+648 CSNFQGGCRYSESIP
-663 LGTCPLCGGSVVK
+663 LGVCPLCRGSVVK

-691 ATTGCEF
+691 STTGCEF
-698 TMLETPAKRT
+698 TMLETPARRT
-708 CPKCDSIMGQKVRKT
+708 CPQCNSIMGQKVRKT

-731 PECKHVIEEASE
+731 PECKHVIEET
-743 DLPADSTGGE
+743 ADETNIEQAGT
-753 GAA
+753 

>member
-1 MPEEKK
+1 MAETVKSKK
-7 VTAAKKKKPLK
+7 PAAKAKKPS
-18 GPKPALVIVESPA
+18 LVIVESPA

-39 LGSKYRVESSKGHLI
+39 LGGKYRVESSKGHLI

-63 DIANNFEP
+63 DIGNNFEP

-85 LRKAAKNSSQ
+85 LRKAAKNSSE

-114 RALSEVNSKISR
+114 RALSEVNPKISR

-134 EAVLKAVEHPRAI
+134 DAVLKAVEHPRAI
-147 DMLRVD
+147 DMQRVD
-153 SQQARRVLDRLVGYE
+153 SQQARRILDRLVGYE

-191 LKIICDREIEIE
+191 LKILCDRETEIDK
-203 GFVAEEFW
+203 FVPEEFW
-211 EFEAHFSGANS
+211 EFDAFFSSQNA
-222 KAKDKETLFRLAQ
+222 KAKDKETAFRLAQ
-235 IDGKKVVIT
+235 IHGKKVSVT
-244 NKADADALAARAE
+244 NKADAEALENRI
-257 AAEYTLASR
+257 LASAYKLNSR
-266 KTTERRIKPLAPYIT
+266 KTSERRIKPLAPYIT

-303 QSLYEGVE
+303 QGLYEGVE

-331 SATGLEQARTYIGA
+331 SATGLEQARGYIA
-345 AFDPAYLPDAPVQY
+345 ANFEATYLPESANQY

-374 PTDVNRT
+374 PTDVART

-408 MTSGV
+408 MAPGV

-422 GSTKST
+422 D
-428 PGTRPSAA
+428 AN
-436 ATEVHGGTKSVP
+436 TEFT
-448 DADQSLIFR
+448 FR

-462 QLFPGFRAIY
+462 QIFPGFRAIY
-472 PLGEEKIGYV
+472 PLGEEKVGYV
-482 PTFAEGEALKLLD
+482 PHFNEGDALSILQF
-495 LAKQQKFTQP
+495 AKQQKFTQP
-505 PPRYTEASLIKA
+505 PPRYTEASLIKT

-566 PEIVDLKF
+566 PDIVDLKF

-586 QGQNNWRHMLGDFYP
+586 QGQNNWRNMLGEFYP
-601 HFHGTVERAGD
+601 AFHGTVERAGN

-626 RECPK
+626 RDCPK
-631 CGNMLMQ
+631 CGNKLMQ

-663 LGTCPLCGGSVVK
+663 LGVCPLCGGSVVK

-708 CPKCDSIMGQKVRKT
+708 CPKCNSIMGQKVRKT

-731 PECKHVIEEASE
+731 QECRHIIEETSE
-743 DLPADSTGGE
+743 DTPVEAES
-753 GAA
+753 A

>member
-1 MPEEKK
+1 MAEK
-7 VTAAKKKKPLK
+7 AKT
-18 GPKPALVIVESPA
+18 PKTALVIVESPA
-31 KTKSIGKF
+31 KTKSISKF
-39 LGSKYRVESSKGHLI
+39 LGKKYRVESSKGHLI
-54 DLPRSSMGI
+54 DLPRSSMGV
-63 DIANNFEP
+63 DIKNNFEP
-71 LYITI
+71 IYITI

-85 LRKAAKNSSQ
+85 LKKAAKNSTE

-114 RALSEVNSKISR
+114 RALAEVNPKIRR

-134 EAVLKAVEHPRAI
+134 EAVLRALEHPREI
-147 DMLRVD
+147 DMQRVD

-191 LKIICDREIEIE
+191 LKILCDRESEIE
-203 GFVAEEFW
+203 KFVAEEFW
-211 EFEAHFSGANS
+211 EFDGYFTGSES
-222 KAKDKETLFRLAQ
+222 KARDKEIPFRLVQ
-235 IDGKKVVIT
+235 VEGQKTDIR
-244 NKADADALAARAE
+244 NRADAEALEQKILAAKFR
-257 AAEYTLASR
+257 LSSR
-266 KTTERRIKPLAPYIT
+266 KSSERRIKPLAPYIT

-316 SQGLITYMRTDSTRI
+316 SVGLITYMRTDSTRI
-331 SATGLEQARTYIGA
+331 SATGLEQARSYIA
-345 AFDPAYLPDAPVQY
+345 SHFDAAYLPGEPHFY
-359 SKKAENTQDA
+359 GKKQENTQDA

-374 PTDVNRT
+374 PTDVART

-408 MTSGV
+408 MTPGV
-413 DELVTLEVQ
+413 DELVTLEIQ
-422 GSTKST
+422 DTGNNYT
-428 PGTRPSAA
+428 
-436 ATEVHGGTKSVP
+436 
-448 DADQSLIFR
+448 FR
-457 YSSSR
+457 FSSSH

-472 PLGEEKIGYV
+472 PLGEEKEQYV
-482 PTFAEGEALKLLD
+482 PHFREGEELH
-495 LAKQQKFTQP
+495 LAKFTKQQKFTQP

-527 TYVPTIGTLDKRAY
+527 TYVPTIATLDKRAY

-553 LGRVVNDIMAAHF
+553 LGRVVNDIMAAYF
-566 PEIVDLKF
+566 PDIVDLKF

-586 QGQNNWRHMLGDFYP
+586 QGQNDWRRMLGDFYP
-601 HFHGTVERAGD
+601 QFHSTVEHA
-612 EIADQTHL
+612 ENTIADQTHL

-626 RECPK
+626 RDCPK
-631 CGNMLMQ
+631 CGHKLMQ

-648 CSNFQGGCRFSESIP
+648 CSNFQGGCRHSESIP
-663 LGTCPLCGGSVVK
+663 LGKCPLCGGNVVK

-708 CPKCDSIMGQKVRKT
+708 CPKCGSIMGQKVRKT

-731 PECKHVIEEASE
+731 PQCRHMIEETAEESAV
-743 DLPADSTGGE
+743 DGE
-753 GAA
+753 ISA

>member
-1 MPEEKK
+1 MNGKAKAKPKK
-7 VTAAKKKKPLK
+7 T
-18 GPKPALVIVESPA
+18 ALVIVESPA

-39 LGSKYRVESSKGHLI
+39 LGGKYRVESSKGHLI

-63 DIANNFEP
+63 DIQNNFEP

-85 LRKAAKNSSQ
+85 LRKAAKNSSE

-114 RALSEVNSKISR
+114 RALSEVNPRIRR

-134 EAVLKAVEHPRAI
+134 EAVLKAVEHPREI
-147 DMLRVD
+147 DMQRVD

-191 LKIICDREIEIE
+191 LKILCDREAEIE
-203 GFVAEEFW
+203 KFVAEEFW
-211 EFEAHFSGANS
+211 EFDGFFSSSDS
-222 KAKDKETLFRLAQ
+222 KARDKEVPFRLSQ
-235 IDGKKVVIT
+235 VEGKKTDVQSKT
-244 NKADADALAARAE
+244 AADLLEQKILAAQ
-257 AAEYTLASR
+257 YHLSSR
-266 KTTERRIKPLAPYIT
+266 KTSERRIKPLAPYIT

-303 QSLYEGVE
+303 QGLYEGVD

-316 SQGLITYMRTDSTRI
+316 SVGLITYMRTDSTRI
-331 SATGLEQARTYIGA
+331 SATGLEQARSYIA
-345 AFDPAYLPDAPVQY
+345 THFEPDYLPSTANFFG
-359 SKKAENTQDA
+359 KKTENTQDA

-374 PTDVNRT
+374 PTDVTRS
-381 PESVEKYLDRDQYR
+381 PESVEKYLDRDQFR

-408 MTSGV
+408 MSPGV
-413 DELVTLEVQ
+413 DELVTLEIND
-422 GSTKST
+422 
-428 PGTRPSAA
+428 
-436 ATEVHGGTKSVP
+436 TEDKFT
-448 DADQSLIFR
+448 FR

-462 QLFPGFRAIY
+462 QVFPGFRAIF
-472 PLGEEKIGYV
+472 PLGDEKAQYV
-482 PTFAEGEALKLLD
+482 PHFNEGDALKLT
-495 LAKQQKFTQP
+495 AFNKQQKFTQP
-505 PPRYTEASLIKA
+505 PPRYTEASLIKG

-553 LGRVVNDIMAAHF
+553 LGRVVNEIMAAHF
-566 PEIVDLKF
+566 PDIVDLKF

-586 QGQNNWRHMLGDFYP
+586 QGQNNWRQMLGDFYP
-601 HFHGTVERAGD
+601 AFHGTVERAGT

-626 RECPK
+626 RDCPK
-631 CGNMLMQ
+631 CGHRLMQ

-663 LGTCPLCGGSVVK
+663 LGICPLCSGSVVK

-691 ATTGCEF
+691 STTGCEF

-708 CPKCDSIMGQKVRKT
+708 CPQCNSIMGQKVRKT

-731 PECKHVIEEASE
+731 PACRHTIEETAEDSPTDSMGSE
-743 DLPADSTGGE
+743 A
-753 GAA
+753 

>member
-1 MPEEKK
+1 MKEEKERNEK
-7 VTAAKKKKPLK
+7 QKKSKKATASARKT
-18 GPKPALVIVESPA
+18 ALVIVESPA

-39 LGSKYRVESSKGHLI
+39 LGGKYRVESSKGHLI

-63 DIANNFEP
+63 DIEHNFEP

-85 LRKAAKNSSQ
+85 LRKAAKSSSE

-114 RALSEVNSKISR
+114 RALSEVNPKISR

-134 EAVLKAVEHPRAI
+134 EAVLKAVEHPRTI
-147 DMLRVD
+147 DMQRVD

-191 LKIICDREIEIE
+191 LKILCDREKEIE
-203 GFVAEEFW
+203 SFKEEEFW
-211 EFEAHFSGANS
+211 EFDGFFNGPH
-222 KAKDKETLFRLAQ
+222 AKTKDRETAFRLSQ
-235 IDGKKVVIT
+235 IDGKKVAVT
-244 NKADADALAARAE
+244 NKNDAE
-257 AAEYTLASR
+257 ALEKNIRAAAYTLATR
-266 KTTERRIKPLAPYIT
+266 KTSERRIKPLAPYIT

-303 QSLYEGVE
+303 QGLYEGVD

-331 SATGLEQARTYIGA
+331 SATGLEQARTYIQQN
-345 AFDPAYLPDAPVQY
+345 FDVSYLPETANFY
-359 SKKAENTQDA
+359 GKKTENTQDA

-374 PTDVNRT
+374 PTDVTRT
-381 PESVEKYLDRDQYR
+381 PESIEKYLDRDQYR

-408 MTSGV
+408 MTPGV
-413 DELVTLEVQ
+413 DELVSLEIQ
-422 GSTKST
+422 D
-428 PGTRPSAA
+428 
-436 ATEVHGGTKSVP
+436 P
-448 DADQSLIFR
+448 DKKFTFR

-462 QLFPGFRAIY
+462 QTFAGFRAIF
-472 PLGEEKIGYV
+472 PLGDEKVGYV
-482 PTFAEGEALKLLD
+482 PHFNEGDALTLTEFT
-495 LAKQQKFTQP
+495 KQQKFTQP

-527 TYVPTIGTLDKRAY
+527 TYVPTMATLDKRAY

-566 PEIVDLKF
+566 PDIVDLKF
-574 TANME
+574 TANLE

-586 QGQNNWRHMLGDFYP
+586 QGQNNWRNMLGEFYP
-601 HFHGTVERAGD
+601 TFHDSVERAGN

-626 RECPK
+626 RNCPQ
-631 CGNMLMQ
+631 CGNQLMQ

-663 LGTCPLCGGSVVK
+663 LGICPLCGGNVVK
-676 KKGKKGRGFFGCANY
+676 KKGKKGRGFYGCANY
-691 ATTGCEF
+691 STTGCEF

-708 CPKCDSIMGQKVRKT
+708 CPQCNSIMGQKVRKS

-731 PECKHVIEEASE
+731 PNCKHTIEETAE
-743 DLPADSTGGE
+743 EAD
-753 GAA
+753 

>member
-1 MPEEKK
+1 MAEKK
-7 VTAAKKKKPLK
+7 AKAKAKKT
-18 GPKPALVIVESPA
+18 ALVIVESPA

-39 LGSKYRVESSKGHLI
+39 LGGKYRVESSKGHLI

-63 DIANNFEP
+63 DIQNNFEP

-85 LRKAAKNSSQ
+85 LRKAAKNSSE

-114 RALSEVNSKISR
+114 RALSEVNPKISR

-134 EAVLKAVEHPRAI
+134 EAVLKAVEHPRTI
-147 DMLRVD
+147 DMQRVD

-191 LKIICDREIEIE
+191 LKILCDREAEIE
-203 GFVAEEFW
+203 KFVAEEFW
-211 EFEAHFSGANS
+211 EFDGFFAGADS
-222 KAKDKETLFRLAQ
+222 KARDKETAFRLSQ
-235 IDGKKVVIT
+235 IDGKKTAIGSKT
-244 NKADADALAARAE
+244 EADTLEKQILAAS
-257 AAEYTLASR
+257 YKLTSR
-266 KTTERRIKPLAPYIT
+266 KTSERRIKPMAPYIT

-303 QSLYEGVE
+303 QGLYEGVE

-316 SQGLITYMRTDSTRI
+316 SVGLITYMRTDSTRI
-331 SATGLEQARTYIGA
+331 SATGLEQARGYIA
-345 AFDPAYLPDAPVQY
+345 ANFEPSYLPETANFY
-359 SKKAENTQDA
+359 GKKKEENTQDA

-374 PTDVNRT
+374 PTDVTRT
-381 PESVEKYLDRDQYR
+381 PESLEKFLDRDQYR

-408 MTSGV
+408 MAQGV
-413 DELVTLEVQ
+413 DELVTLEIN
-422 GSTKST
+422 
-428 PGTRPSAA
+428 
-436 ATEVHGGTKSVP
+436 
-448 DADQSLIFR
+448 DAENKFNFR

-462 QLFPGFRAIY
+462 QVFPGFRAVY
-472 PLGEEKIGYV
+472 PLGDEKAQYV
-482 PTFAEGEALKLLD
+482 PHFNEGDALKLINFQ
-495 LAKQQKFTQP
+495 KQQKFTQP

-566 PEIVDLKF
+566 PDIVDLTF
-574 TANME
+574 TASME

-586 QGQNNWRHMLGDFYP
+586 QGQSNWRSMLSDFYP
-601 HFHGTVERAGD
+601 SFHGTVERAGN

-620 VRIPLD
+620 VRIPLG

-631 CGNMLMQ
+631 CGHELMQ

-663 LGTCPLCGGSVVK
+663 LGVCPLCGGSVVK

-691 ATTGCEF
+691 STTGCEF

-708 CPKCDSIMGQKVRKT
+708 CPKCNSIMGQKVRKT

-731 PECKHVIEEASE
+731 PECKHVIEETAEESSGE
-743 DLPADSTGGE
+743 SNGSTE
-753 GAA
+753 S

>member
-1 MPEEKK
+1 MSEEPAEVKT
-7 VTAAKKKKPLK
+7 VEKKKPAK
-18 GPKPALVIVESPA
+18 KTAKPNKKTSLVIVESPA

-63 DIANNFEP
+63 NIANNFEP

-85 LRKAAKNSSQ
+85 LRKAAKSASE

-114 RALSEVNSKISR
+114 RALGEVNSKISR

-147 DMLRVD
+147 DMQRVD
-153 SQQARRVLDRLVGYE
+153 SQQARRILDRLVGYE

-191 LKIICDREIEIE
+191 LKILCDREIEIE
-203 GFVAEEFW
+203 KFVAEEYW
-211 EFEAHFSGANS
+211 EFDGFFANAS
-222 KAKDKETLFRLAQ
+222 AKQKDKETAFRLSQ
-235 IDGKKVVIT
+235 IAGKKASIT
-244 NKADADALAARAE
+244 NKADAESLEQKIRS
-257 AAEYTLASR
+257 AEYKLTTR
-266 KTTERRIKPLAPYIT
+266 KTSERRVKPLAPYIT

-303 QSLYEGVE
+303 QQLYEGVD

-316 SQGLITYMRTDSTRI
+316 TQGLITYMRTDSTRI
-331 SATGLEQARTYIGA
+331 SQTGTEQARGYIA
-345 AFDPAYLPDAPVQY
+345 ANFDATYLPDTPQSY

-374 PTDVNRT
+374 PTDVSRT
-381 PESVEKYLDRDQYR
+381 PEMMEKFLERDQYR

-400 WRRFVASQ
+400 WRRFVGSQ
-408 MTSGV
+408 MMPGV
-413 DELVTLEVQ
+413 DELVTLEI
-422 GSTKST
+422 
-428 PGTRPSAA
+428 
-436 ATEVHGGTKSVP
+436 E
-448 DADQSLIFR
+448 DANKEFTFR

-462 QLFPGFRAIY
+462 QTFPGFRAIF
-472 PLGEEKIGYV
+472 PLGDEKVGYV
-482 PTFAEGEALKLLD
+482 PAFNEGDVLSLIEFL
-495 LAKQQKFTQP
+495 KQQKFTQP

-527 TYVPTIGTLDKRAY
+527 TYVPTMGTLDKRAY

-566 PEIVDLKF
+566 PDIVDLKF
-574 TANME
+574 TANLE

-586 QGQNNWRHMLGDFYP
+586 QGQNNWQQMMGEFYP
-601 HFHGTVERAGD
+601 PFHSTVERAAD
-612 EIADQTHL
+612 EIADQSHL
-620 VRIPLD
+620 VRIPLG

-631 CGNMLMQ
+631 CGNELMQ

-663 LGTCPLCGGSVVK
+663 LGVCPLCAGNVVK

-691 ATTGCEF
+691 STTQCQF

-708 CPKCDSIMGQKVRKT
+708 CPKCNSIMGQRVRKT

-731 PECKHVIEEASE
+731 QECKHMIEETAE
-743 DLPADSTGGE
+743 EAGELPAE
-753 GAA
+753 AAAV

>member
-1 MPEEKK
+1 MSETEQPKKK
-7 VTAAKKKKPLK
+7 VAAPKKPKVKAKKS
-18 GPKPALVIVESPA
+18 ALVIVESPA

-39 LGSKYRVESSKGHLI
+39 LGNKYRVESSKGHLI

-63 DIANNFEP
+63 DIQDNFRP

-85 LRKAAKNSSQ
+85 LRKAAKSSSE

-114 RALSEVNSKISR
+114 RALSEVNPKISR

-134 EAVLKAVEHPRAI
+134 DAVLKAVEHPRAI
-147 DMLRVD
+147 DMQRVD
-153 SQQARRVLDRLVGYE
+153 SQQARRILDRLVGYE

-191 LKIICDREIEIE
+191 LKILCDREIEIE
-203 GFVAEEFW
+203 KFIAEEYW
-211 EFEAHFSGANS
+211 EFDGFFSSDKA
-222 KAKDKETLFRLAQ
+222 KAKDKETAFRLAQ
-235 IDGKKVVIT
+235 IAGKKISINT
-244 NKADADALAARAE
+244 KADADSLEEKIRAS
-257 AAEYTLASR
+257 AFTLASR
-266 KTTERRIKPLAPYIT
+266 KTSERRIKPLAPYIT

-303 QSLYEGVE
+303 QGLYEGVE

-331 SATGLEQARTYIGA
+331 SQTGLEQARGYIA
-345 AFDPAYLPDAPVQY
+345 ANFDPAYLPESVNVY

-374 PTDVNRT
+374 PTDVTRT
-381 PESVEKYLDRDQYR
+381 PESIEKYLERDQYR

-408 MTSGV
+408 MTQGA

-422 GSTKST
+422 DKNAEFT
-428 PGTRPSAA
+428 
-436 ATEVHGGTKSVP
+436 
-448 DADQSLIFR
+448 FR

-472 PLGEEKIGYV
+472 PLGDEKVGYV
-482 PTFAEGEALKLLD
+482 PVFEEGEALSLLQFN
-495 LAKQQKFTQP
+495 KQQKFTQP

-527 TYVPTIGTLDKRAY
+527 TYVPTMGTLDKRAY

-566 PEIVDLKF
+566 PDIVDLKF

-586 QGQNNWRHMLGDFYP
+586 AGQSNWQGMLGDFYP
-601 HFHGTVERAGD
+601 AFHGTVERAGN
-612 EIADQTHL
+612 EIADQSHL
-620 VRIPLD
+620 VRIPLG
-626 RECPK
+626 RPCPK
-631 CGNMLMQ
+631 CGNELMQ

-663 LGTCPLCGGSVVK
+663 LGVCPLCGGNVVK

-691 ATTGCEF
+691 STTGCEF

-708 CPKCDSIMGQKVRKT
+708 CPKCNSIMGQKVRKT

-731 PECKHVIEEASE
+731 QECRHMIEETAE
-743 DLPADSTGGE
+743 DTPPESTPAAE
-753 GAA
+753 

>member
-1 MPEEKK
+1 
-7 VTAAKKKKPLK
+7 
-18 GPKPALVIVESPA
+18 
-31 KTKSIGKF
+31 
-39 LGSKYRVESSKGHLI
+39 
-54 DLPRSSMGI
+54 
-63 DIANNFEP
+63 
-71 LYITI
+71 
-76 RGKGKTLGE
+76 
-85 LRKAAKNSSQ
+85 
-95 VLLATD
+95 
-101 PDREG
+101 
-106 EAISWHLG
+106 
-114 RALSEVNSKISR
+114 

-134 EAVLKAVEHPRAI
+134 DAVLKAVEHPRAI
-147 DMLRVD
+147 DMQRVD
-153 SQQARRVLDRLVGYE
+153 SQQARRILDRLVGYE

-191 LKIICDREIEIE
+191 LKILCDRETEIDK
-203 GFVAEEFW
+203 FVPEEFW
-211 EFEAHFSGANS
+211 EFDAFFSSQNA
-222 KAKDKETLFRLAQ
+222 KAKDKETAFRLAQ
-235 IDGKKVVIT
+235 INGKKVSVT
-244 NKADADALAARAE
+244 NKADAEALESRI
-257 AAEYTLASR
+257 LASAYKLNSR
-266 KTTERRIKPLAPYIT
+266 KTSERRIKPLAPYIT

-303 QSLYEGVE
+303 QGLYEGVE

-331 SATGLEQARTYIGA
+331 SATGLEQARGYIA
-345 AFDPAYLPDAPVQY
+345 ANFEATYLPESANQY

-374 PTDVNRT
+374 PTDVART

-408 MTSGV
+408 MAPGV

-422 GSTKST
+422 D
-428 PGTRPSAA
+428 AN
-436 ATEVHGGTKSVP
+436 TEFT
-448 DADQSLIFR
+448 FR

-462 QLFPGFRAIY
+462 QIFPGFRAIY
-472 PLGEEKIGYV
+472 PLGEEKVGYV
-482 PTFAEGEALKLLD
+482 PHFNEGDALSILQF
-495 LAKQQKFTQP
+495 AKQQKFTQP
-505 PPRYTEASLIKA
+505 PPRYTEASLIKT

-566 PEIVDLKF
+566 PDIVDLKF

-586 QGQNNWRHMLGDFYP
+586 QGQNNWRNMLGEFYP
-601 HFHGTVERAGD
+601 AFHGTVERAGN

-626 RECPK
+626 RDCPK
-631 CGNMLMQ
+631 CGNKLMQ

-663 LGTCPLCGGSVVK
+663 LGVCPLCGGSVVK

-708 CPKCDSIMGQKVRKT
+708 CPKCNSIMGQKVRKT

-731 PECKHVIEEASE
+731 QECRHIIEETSE
-743 DLPADSTGGE
+743 DTPVEAES
-753 GAA
+753 A

>member
-1 MPEEKK
+1 MAEKAK
-7 VTAAKKKKPLK
+7 TKKTALI
-18 GPKPALVIVESPA
+18 IVESPA

-39 LGSKYRVESSKGHLI
+39 LGNKYRVESSKGHLI
-54 DLPRSSMGI
+54 DLPRSSMGV
-63 DIANNFEP
+63 DIKNNFEP
-71 LYITI
+71 IYITI

-85 LRKAAKNSSQ
+85 LKKAAKNSTE

-114 RALSEVNSKISR
+114 RALAEVNPKIRR

-134 EAVLKAVEHPRAI
+134 EAVLRALENPREI
-147 DMLRVD
+147 DMQRVD

-191 LKIICDREIEIE
+191 LKILCDRESEIE
-203 GFVAEEFW
+203 KFVAEEFW
-211 EFEAHFSGANS
+211 EFDGYFTGSES
-222 KAKDKETLFRLAQ
+222 KARDKEIPFRLVQ
-235 IDGKKVVIT
+235 VEGQKTDIR
-244 NKADADALAARAE
+244 NRADAEALEQKILAAKFR
-257 AAEYTLASR
+257 LSSR
-266 KTTERRIKPLAPYIT
+266 KSSERRIKPLAPYIT

-316 SQGLITYMRTDSTRI
+316 SVGLITYMRTDSTRI
-331 SATGLEQARTYIGA
+331 SATGLEQARSYIA
-345 AFDPAYLPDAPVQY
+345 SHFDAAYLPEEPHFY
-359 SKKAENTQDA
+359 GKKQENTQDA

-374 PTDVNRT
+374 PTDVART

-408 MTSGV
+408 MAPGV
-413 DELVTLEVQ
+413 DELVALEIQ
-422 GSTKST
+422 DTGNNYT
-428 PGTRPSAA
+428 
-436 ATEVHGGTKSVP
+436 
-448 DADQSLIFR
+448 FR
-457 YSSSR
+457 FSSSR

-472 PLGEEKIGYV
+472 PLGEEKEQYV
-482 PTFAEGEALKLLD
+482 PHFREGEELH
-495 LAKQQKFTQP
+495 LAKFTKQQKFTQP

-527 TYVPTIGTLDKRAY
+527 TYVPTIATLDKRAY

-553 LGRVVNDIMAAHF
+553 LGRVVNDIMAAYF
-566 PEIVDLKF
+566 PDIVDLKF

-586 QGQNNWRHMLGDFYP
+586 QGQNDWRRMLGDFYP
-601 HFHGTVERAGD
+601 QFHSTVEHA
-612 EIADQTHL
+612 ENAIADQTHL

-626 RECPK
+626 RDCPK
-631 CGNMLMQ
+631 CGHKLMQ

-648 CSNFQGGCRFSESIP
+648 CSNFQGGCRYSESIP
-663 LGTCPLCGGSVVK
+663 LGKCPLCGGNVVK

-708 CPKCDSIMGQKVRKT
+708 CPKCGSIMGQKVRKT

-731 PECKHVIEEASE
+731 PQCRHMIEETAEESAVESE
-743 DLPADSTGGE
+743 ISA
-753 GAA
+753 

>member
-1 MPEEKK
+1 MADTEKEKK
-7 VTAAKKKKPLK
+7 PAKAKKPANKAKKPS
-18 GPKPALVIVESPA
+18 LVIVESPA

-39 LGSKYRVESSKGHLI
+39 LGSKFRVESSKGHLI

-63 DIANNFEP
+63 DIQDNFRP

-85 LRKAAKNSSQ
+85 LRKAAKNSSE

-114 RALSEVNSKISR
+114 RALAEVNPKISR

-134 EAVLKAVEHPRAI
+134 DAVLKAVEHPRAI
-147 DMLRVD
+147 DMQRVD
-153 SQQARRVLDRLVGYE
+153 SQQARRILDRLVGYE

-191 LKIICDREIEIE
+191 LKILCDRETEIDK
-203 GFVAEEFW
+203 FVAEEFW
-211 EFEAHFSGANS
+211 EFDGFFSSATA
-222 KAKDKETLFRLAQ
+222 KAKDKETAFRLSQ
-235 IDGKKVVIT
+235 IDGKKVSVT
-244 NKADADALAARAE
+244 SKADAEALEKKILSAE
-257 AAEYTLASR
+257 FRLASR
-266 KTTERRIKPLAPYIT
+266 KTSERRIKPLAPYIT

-303 QSLYEGVE
+303 QGLYEGVE

-331 SATGLEQARTYIGA
+331 SATGLEQARGYIA
-345 AFDPAYLPDAPVQY
+345 ANFEAAYLPEAAIQY

-374 PTDVNRT
+374 PTDVLRT

-408 MTSGV
+408 MSQGV
-413 DELVTLEVQ
+413 DELVTFEIQ
-422 GSTKST
+422 DKDNAFT
-428 PGTRPSAA
+428 
-436 ATEVHGGTKSVP
+436 
-448 DADQSLIFR
+448 FR

-462 QLFPGFRAIY
+462 QTFPGFRAIY

-482 PTFAEGEALKLLD
+482 PTFNEGEALKILQFD
-495 LAKQQKFTQP
+495 KQQKFTQP

-566 PEIVDLKF
+566 PDIVDLKF

-586 QGQNNWRHMLGDFYP
+586 QGQSEWRTMLTDFYP
-601 HFHGTVERAGD
+601 AFHGTVERAGN

-620 VRIPLD
+620 VRIPLG
-626 RECPK
+626 RPCPK
-631 CGNMLMQ
+631 CGNELMQ

-663 LGTCPLCGGSVVK
+663 LGVCPLCGGSVVK

-708 CPKCDSIMGQKVRKT
+708 CPKCNSIMGQKVRKT

-731 PECKHVIEEASE
+731 QECKHIIEETAE
-743 DLPADSTGGE
+743 DAPADGNP
-753 GAA
+753 AAE

>member
-1 MPEEKK
+1 MAEEENDTTAETSDKK
-7 VTAAKKKKPLK
+7 PAKSAKKKPAAK
-18 GPKPALVIVESPA
+18 GKKTALVIVESPA

-39 LGSKYRVESSKGHLI
+39 LGGKYRVESSKGHLI

-63 DIANNFEP
+63 NIQNNFEP

-85 LRKAAKNSSQ
+85 LRKAAKNSSE

-114 RALSEVNSKISR
+114 RALGEVNPKISR

-147 DMLRVD
+147 DMERVN
-153 SQQARRVLDRLVGYE
+153 SQQARRILDRLVGYE

-191 LKIICDREIEIE
+191 LKILCDREIEIE
-203 GFVAEEFW
+203 KFVAEEFW
-211 EFEAHFSGANS
+211 EADGFFANDGA
-222 KAKDKETLFRLAQ
+222 KTKDKETAFRLAQ
-235 IDGKKVVIT
+235 IAGKKAVIN
-244 NKADADALAARAE
+244 NKAEADAHEAKIR

-266 KTTERRIKPLAPYIT
+266 KTSERRIKPLAPYIT

-303 QSLYEGVE
+303 QGLYEGVE

-331 SATGLEQARTYIGA
+331 SETGLSQARDYIKQN
-345 AFDPAYLPDAPVQY
+345 FEPSYLPEAANFY
-359 SKKAENTQDA
+359 GKKAENTQDA

-374 PTDVNRT
+374 PTDVTRT

-408 MTSGV
+408 MTPGV

-422 GSTKST
+422 DK
-428 PGTRPSAA
+428 
-436 ATEVHGGTKSVP
+436 
-448 DADQSLIFR
+448 DAEFTFR

-462 QLFPGFRAIY
+462 QIFPGFRAIY
-472 PLGEEKIGYV
+472 PLGEDKVGHV
-482 PTFAEGEALKLLD
+482 PNFNEGDALKLVNFT
-495 LAKQQKFTQP
+495 KQQKFTQP

-527 TYVPTIGTLDKRAY
+527 TYVPTMGTLDKRAY

-566 PEIVDLKF
+566 PDIVDLKF

-586 QGQNNWRHMLGDFYP
+586 AGQNNWQSMLGEFYP
-601 HFHGTVERAGD
+601 PFHGTVERAGN

-626 RECPK
+626 RDCPK
-631 CGNMLMQ
+631 CGNKLMQ

-663 LGTCPLCGGSVVK
+663 LGICPLCGGNVVK

-708 CPKCDSIMGQKVRKT
+708 CPKCNSIMGQKVRKT

-731 PECKHVIEEASE
+731 QECKHIIEETAE
-743 DLPADSTGGE
+743 DSGGDTLSTE

>member
-1 MPEEKK
+1 MVEKANAK
-7 VTAAKKKKPLK
+7 AKAKKT
-18 GPKPALVIVESPA
+18 ALVIVESPA
-31 KTKSIGKF
+31 KTKSISKF

-54 DLPRSSMGI
+54 DLPRSRMGI
-63 DIANNFEP
+63 DIENNFEP
-71 LYITI
+71 IYITI

-85 LRKAAKNSSQ
+85 LRKAAKNSSE

-106 EAISWHLG
+106 EAISWHLR
-114 RALSEVNSKISR
+114 RALSEVNPKIRR

-134 EAVLKAVEHPRAI
+134 EAVLKAIEHPREI
-147 DMLRVD
+147 DMHRVD
-153 SQQARRVLDRLVGYE
+153 SQQARRILDRLVGYE
-168 ISPVLQKKFGSRR
+168 ISPILQEKFGSRR

-191 LKIICDREIEIE
+191 LKILCDREAEIE
-203 GFVAEEFW
+203 TFVAEEYW
-211 EFEAHFSGANS
+211 EFDAFFSGPDSIAR
-222 KAKDKETLFRLAQ
+222 DKETAFRLTQ
-235 IDGKKVVIT
+235 IGGKKTSIGNRT
-244 NKADADALAARAE
+244 DAEALEKEILAAR
-257 AAEYTLASR
+257 YTLTAR

-316 SQGLITYMRTDSTRI
+316 PVGLITYMRTDSTRI
-331 SATGLEQARTYIGA
+331 SAAGIEQARNYIA
-345 AFDPAYLPDAPVQY
+345 ANFDAAYLPAAVNFY
-359 SKKAENTQDA
+359 AKKQENTQDA

-374 PTDVNRT
+374 PTDVTRT
-381 PESVEKYLDRDQYR
+381 PESIEKYLDRDQFR
-395 LYALI
+395 LYSLI

-408 MTSGV
+408 MTPGV
-413 DELVTLEVQ
+413 DELVTLEV
-422 GSTKST
+422 T
-428 PGTRPSAA
+428 
-436 ATEVHGGTKSVP
+436 
-448 DADQSLIFR
+448 DAEGKFTFR

-462 QLFPGFRAIY
+462 QAFPGFRAIY
-472 PLGEEKIGYV
+472 PLGDEKAQYV
-482 PTFAEGEALKLLD
+482 PNFHEGDSLKLID
-495 LAKQQKFTQP
+495 FKKQQKFTQP

-527 TYVPTIGTLDKRAY
+527 TYVPTIATLDKRAY

-553 LGRVVNDIMAAHF
+553 LGRVVNDILVAHF

-586 QGQNNWRHMLGDFYP
+586 QGQNNWRQMLGDFYAP
-601 HFHGTVERAGD
+601 FHETVERARH
-612 EIADQTHL
+612 EISDQTHL
-620 VRIPLD
+620 VRTPLG
-626 RECPK
+626 RACPK
-631 CGNMLMQ
+631 CGHELEQ

-648 CSNFQGGCRFSESIP
+648 CSNFQGGCRYSESIP
-663 LGTCPLCGGSVVK
+663 LGVCPLCGGSVVK
-676 KKGKKGRGFFGCANY
+676 KKGKKGRSFYGCSNY

-698 TMLETPAKRT
+698 TMLETPARRT
-708 CPKCDSIMGQKVRKT
+708 CPKCNSIMGQKVRKS

-731 PECKHVIEEASE
+731 PQCRHTMEETAE
-743 DLPADSTGGE
+743 DTSDENPGTDN
-753 GAA
+753 